1 MSTLKSIT
9 VVHPSSA
16 VNNIV
21 NDSAGG
27 VAVGNNASVAGN
39 MTVTGTSA
47 LVNNVVVG
55 FSGTGSIA
63 TTTLTITAAPSG
75 ALAVGSVISG
85 TGVTVGTTITA
96 ILSGSGGVGTY
107 TVSASQTVASTTI
120 TAGSLT
126 VAGSSVA
133 TALTAT
139 AVGQVPFSTNGT
151 TFTPTQKIVQGT
163 AITTTTTSFT
173 GATSGASTT
182 LTASS
187 VTGTIQVGQVIAG
200 TGLTAGTVITALGTG
215 TGGAGTYTISP
226 ISTGTVSGTITVV
239 GVDFLSIPSWAKRV
253 TVMLSGVSTSG
264 TSIVQIQLGNS
275 GGIET
280 SGYSGTASLETG
292 SSGAGNVALSA
303 GFLISDRNAAAS
315 VYSGI
320 AQICLLTSNT
330 WLYSSQFAQTDLS
343 YIGSTAGAKTLS
355 ATLDRVRI
363 TTVNGT
369 DTFDAGSIN
378 ILYE

>member
-1 MSTLKSIT
+1 MSTLKTIN
-9 VVHPSSA
+9 VIHPSGT

-21 NDSAGG
+21 NDSAGSIT
-27 VAVGNNASVAGN
+27 VGNDAV
-39 MTVTGTSA
+39 V
-47 LVNNVVVG
+47 VNDIVVG
-55 FSGTGSIA
+55 FSGTGSIS
-63 TTTLTITAAPSG
+63 TTTLTITATTSG
-75 ALAVGSVISG
+75 ALAIGSIISG
-85 TGVTVGTTITA
+85 TGVTAGTTITA
-96 ILSGSGGVGTY
+96 FGTGTGGNGTY

-120 TAGSLT
+120 TAGSIT
-126 VAGSSVA
+126 VAGASTVA
-133 TALTAT
+133 AAT

-151 TFTPTQKIVQGT
+151 SFTPTAKIVQGT

-239 GVDFLSIPSWAKRV
+239 GVDFLSIPSWVKRV
-253 TVMLSGVSTSG
+253 TVMFNGASTAGS
-264 TSIVQIQLGNS
+264 SNIIVQSGSGSIQ
-275 GGIET
+275 T
-280 SGYSGTASLETG
+280 SGYSSQFSYGTSY
-292 SSGAGNVALSA
+292 SGAVTSGYAVAPGPGTYGLSGIFMFVNMGA
-303 GFLISDRNAAAS
+303 NLWVAS
-315 VYSGI
+315 SFVNITSANNIGYSASGI
-320 AQICLLTSNT
+320 ATF
-330 WLYSSQFAQTDLS
+330 SSS
-343 YIGSTAGAKTLS
+343 I
-355 ATLDRVRI
+355 DRIRI

-369 DTFDAGSIN
+369 DTFDAGSVN

>member
-1 MSTLKSIT
+1 MSTLKTIN
-9 VVHPSSA
+9 VIHPSGTTT
-16 VNNIV
+16 NIV
-21 NDSAGG
+21 NDSSGNIT
-27 VAVGNNASVAGN
+27 VGNAASV
-39 MTVTGTSA
+39 
-47 LVNNVVVG
+47 VNSITVG
-55 FSGTGSIA
+55 FSGTGSIS
-63 TTTLTITAAPSG
+63 TTTLTITATTSG
-75 ALAVGSVISG
+75 ALAIGSIISG
-85 TGVTVGTTITA
+85 TGVTAGTTITA
-96 ILSGSGGVGTY
+96 FGTGTGGNGTY

-120 TAGSLT
+120 TAGTIT

-151 TFTPTQKIVQGT
+151 SFTPTQKIVQGT

-239 GVDFLSIPSWAKRV
+239 GVDFLSIPSWVKRV
-253 TVMLSGVSTSG
+253 TVMFNGVSTNG
-264 TSIVQIQLGNS
+264 TSVPLLQIGSGSIIATGYLG
-275 GGIET
+275 
-280 SGYSGTASLETG
+280 
-292 SSGAGNVALSA
+292 SGANVSNGSTGAANFTTGFGFNSA
-303 GFLISDRNAAAS
+303 HAAAS

-320 AQICLLTSNT
+320 GVLDLINSANNSWVFSMTGGYTNT
-330 WLYSSQFAQTDLS
+330 TGMILS
-343 YIGSTAGAKTLS
+343 GGNIALSGA
-355 ATLDRVRI
+355 LDRIRI

>member
-1 MSTLKSIT
+1 MSTLKTINI
-9 VVHPSSA
+9 VHPSGT

-27 VAVGNNASVAGN
+27 ITVGNNL
-39 MTVTGTSA
+39 TVTGTSA
-47 LVNNVVVG
+47 LINNVVVG

-63 TTTLTITAAPSG
+63 TTTLTITVASSG
-75 ALAVGSVISG
+75 TLAVGSVISG

-96 ILSGSGGVGTY
+96 ILTGSGGVGTY

-151 TFTPTQKIVQGT
+151 SFTPTQKIVQGT

-239 GVDFLSIPSWAKRV
+239 GVDFLSIPSWVKRI
-253 TVMLSGVSTSG
+253 TVALSGFSTSG
-264 TSIVQIQLGNS
+264 TSNFLVQG
-275 GGIET
+275 
-280 SGYSGTASLETG
+280 G
-292 SSGAGNVALSA
+292 SSSIESTGYNS
-303 GFLISDRNAAAS
+303 NS
-315 VYSGI
+315 VYSSSSS
-320 AQICLLTSNT
+320 LTT
-330 WLYSSQFAQTDLS
+330 T
-343 YIGSTAGAKTLS
+343 STAGFVMYYGAFAS
-355 ATLDRVRI
+355 AATIINGTMILVHIGSNIWVGSHTMGSNGGAGFMGAGQKSFSGVIDRIRI
-363 TTVNGT
+363 TTVIGT